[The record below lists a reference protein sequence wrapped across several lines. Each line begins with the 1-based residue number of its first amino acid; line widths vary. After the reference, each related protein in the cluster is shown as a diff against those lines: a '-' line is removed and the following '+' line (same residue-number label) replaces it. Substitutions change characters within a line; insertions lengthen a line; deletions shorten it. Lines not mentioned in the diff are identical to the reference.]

1 MRRIMIDRYKCE
13 ACLGCVLGCMVEHNK
28 KGKSIYDLDLEDM
41 ANESRNHVE
50 VDYENRPAPII
61 CRHCEDPEC
70 VTTCMSG
77 AMTKNEET
85 GLVEYDKDKCASCFM
100 CVMSC
105 PYGVLKADR
114 INNEVIMKC
123 DMCSNREVPRCVE
136 FCPTRALYMVEV
148 AR

>member
-77 AMTKNEET
+77 AMTKMRKQDWWNT
-85 GLVEYDKDKCASCFM
+85 IRTNVPPAL
-100 CVMSC
+100 CVSC
-105 PYGVLKADR
+105 PA
-114 INNEVIMKC
+114 
-123 DMCSNREVPRCVE
+123 P
-136 FCPTRALYMVEV
+136 MVS
-148 AR
+148 